1 MNFKVSLLICVTILF
16 SACNKPGKP
25 KIENVDTTT
34 SAVTPDTQQVVTAE
48 LPAPAIK
55 VYIENSG
62 SMDGYVEGV
71 TEFENAVYSYLS
83 DLQLA
88 DLGDKSQGTAKN
100 QMELY
105 YINSKVIK
113 QKSDI
118 EEFVKNLD
126 PYTFKVKGGNRGTT
140 DLSDIVGTVLEST
153 GKNEVSV
160 FVSDCIFSP
169 GKSYKKNDNAD
180 EYLMSQQIGITNHM
194 AEKLNQDKDFGVVI
208 MRLMSKFSGRYYNK
222 FDVPTTINNER
233 PYYICL
239 FGNKNHLKKIFDE
252 IDVTKIKGSGVQ
264 NIFITYCENDNID
277 YSILP
282 TVSTGKIKVDKN
294 NPRSV
299 ISSARPDN
307 KGGQSNLKIAVG
319 MDFSESLLPDEYVC
333 DPASYEIS
341 NKAYS
346 IEIQATPSHQY
357 SHVARLVLDN
367 PKISKGRIDV
377 TLKKTMPA
385 WVYEYSDDSGLDIN
399 ADYAMNQT
407 YGLKYFIG
415 GFFDAY
421 SHCGDFGSWSIT
433 IE

>member
-16 SACNKPGKP
+16 SACSKPGKP
-25 KIENVDTTT
+25 KIGNDESTPVVEAADTVQ
-34 SAVTPDTQQVVTAE
+34 VTPAE

-83 DLQLA
+83 DLQLS
-88 DLGDKSQGTAKN
+88 DLGAKGTETAKN
-100 QMELY
+100 QLDLY

-118 EEFVKNLD
+118 EEFIKNLE

-140 DLSDIVGTVLEST
+140 DLSDIVGTVLDAT
-153 GKNEVSV
+153 GKNEVSI

-169 GKSYKKNDNAD
+169 GKRYRKNDNAD

-194 AEKLNQDKDFGVVI
+194 AEKLNEDKDFGVVI
-208 MRLMSKFSGRYYNK
+208 MRLLSNFSGRYYNK
-222 FDVPTTINNER
+222 FDVPTTINNQR

-239 FGNKNHLKKIFDE
+239 FGNKNYLKKIFDE
-252 IDVTKIKGSGVQ
+252 IDVSKIKGSGVR

-282 TVSTGKIKVDKN
+282 TAGTGKIKVDKN
-294 NPRSV
+294 NPRTT
-299 ISSARPDN
+299 ITSAKPDN
-307 KGGQSNLKIAVG
+307 RGGQRSLKIAVG
-319 MDFSESLLPDEYVC
+319 MDLSESLLPDEYVC
-333 DPASYEIS
+333 DPANYAIS

-346 IEIQATPSHQY
+346 IEVQATPSHQY
-357 SHVARLVLDN
+357 SHVAKLVLDN

-377 TLKKTMPA
+377 TLMKRMPA
-385 WVYEYSDDSGLDIN
+385 WVEAYSDNDGLNIKADN
-399 ADYAMNQT
+399 AMEQT